1 MSASFGVYFS
11 HIRHN
16 IQNNRANR
24 TRIHRFLNEPDAK
37 VKALWDLSQG
47 GEWPE
52 SVAEFKEL
60 RDKITRRLR
69 GNWYRLRLIS
79 FRCTRPMTSSI
90 SFRERI
96 ALYAL
101 LTSLTSVSIDALLP
115 GLRQIGEDVGVAP
128 PLSTQHII
136 SLFIFGMAFGE
147 LLLGPLSDA
156 MGRKKALVLGLGVYA
171 IGTITAMLAGSLE
184 MVILGRFLQGV
195 GVSGPKIA
203 TRAMIRDQFEGDA
216 MARVMSFMFTL
227 FILVPMLAP
236 ALAQGLISFA
246 GWRSVFG
253 VYLVMTVFLGLWL
266 VMRQPETLPAAKRIS
281 FRPKLLFRNGWRI
294 LSKRRVALL
303 IIATGIVFG
312 AQLLYLS
319 TAADLF
325 FDAYGIKETF
335 PLYFAV
341 LATGIGLASFLN
353 AKLVQRFGMD
363 TMARAAFM
371 GLASVGLLMLLAS
384 ALWGGRL
391 PLVALMM
398 FGFSAFF
405 AIGVLFGNL
414 NAMAMRSLGQVAGL
428 GASLIAS
435 GSSLIAT
442 LFAIGIGSFYDGTT
456 MNLAVGFFI
465 AGVSSL
471 TLAELAVQGD
481 TSPVEAAR

>member
-1 MSASFGVYFS
+1 M
-11 HIRHN
+11 
-16 IQNNRANR
+16 
-24 TRIHRFLNEPDAK
+24 
-37 VKALWDLSQG
+37 
-47 GEWPE
+47 
-52 SVAEFKEL
+52 
-60 RDKITRRLR
+60 
-69 GNWYRLRLIS
+69 
-79 FRCTRPMTSSI
+79 I

-96 ALYAL
+96 SLYAL
-101 LTSLTSVSIDALLP
+101 LTSLTSLSIDALLP
-115 GLRQIGEDVGVAP
+115 GLREIGADVGVAP
-128 PLSTQHII
+128 PLSTQHVI

-156 MGRKKALVLGLGVYA
+156 IGRKKALLLGLCVYVA
-171 IGTITAMLAGSLE
+171 GTFIAMLAGSLE
-184 MVILGRFLQGV
+184 MVTLGRFLQGV

-236 ALAQGLISFA
+236 ALAQGLIGIG

-253 VYLVMTVFLGLWL
+253 AYLAIAGILGLWL
-266 VMRQPETLPAAKRIS
+266 VVRQPETLPATRRIP
-281 FRPKLLFRNGWRI
+281 FRPSLLFLNGRRI
-294 LSKRRVALL
+294 LSNRRVALL
-303 IIATGIVFG
+303 IVATGIVFG

-335 PLYFAV
+335 PFYFAV
-341 LATGIGLASFLN
+341 LATGIGLASFVN

-371 GLASVGLLMLLAS
+371 GLASTGFLMTVTS
-384 ALWGGRL
+384 MLWGGRL
-391 PLVALMM
+391 PLPALMI
-398 FGFSAFF
+398 FVFVAFF

-435 GSSLIAT
+435 GSSLVAT
-442 LFAIGIGSFYDGTT
+442 LFAIGMGSFYDGTAV
-456 MNLAVGFFI
+456 NLSVGFLA
-465 AGVSSL
+465 AGVSAL
-471 TLAELAVQGD
+471 VLAEVATRSDML
-481 TSPVEAAR
+481 PIEAIR

>member
-1 MSASFGVYFS
+1 
-11 HIRHN
+11 
-16 IQNNRANR
+16 
-24 TRIHRFLNEPDAK
+24 
-37 VKALWDLSQG
+37 
-47 GEWPE
+47 
-52 SVAEFKEL
+52 
-60 RDKITRRLR
+60 
-69 GNWYRLRLIS
+69 
-79 FRCTRPMTSSI
+79 MTSSI

-96 ALYAL
+96 TLYAL

-115 GLRQIGEDVGVAP
+115 GLRQIGEEVGAAP

-171 IGTITAMLAGSLE
+171 VGTVVAMLAGSLE

-216 MARVMSFMFTL
+216 MARVMSLMFTL

-236 ALAQGLISFA
+236 ALAQGVISVA
-246 GWRSVFG
+246 GWRTVFG
-253 VYLVMTVFLGLWL
+253 LYLAIAVLLGLWL
-266 VMRQPETLPAAKRIS
+266 VMRQPETLPAGKRIP
-281 FRPKLLFRNGWRI
+281 FRPKLLFRNARRI
-294 LSKRRVALL
+294 LSTRRVALL
-303 IIATGIVFG
+303 IVATGIVFG

-325 FDAYGIKETF
+325 FDAYGIEETF
-335 PLYFAV
+335 PFYFAM
-341 LATGIGLASFLN
+341 LASGIGLASFLN
-353 AKLVQRFGMD
+353 AKLVRRFGMD
-363 TMARAAFM
+363 TMARGAFL
-371 GLASVGLLMLLAS
+371 GLASTGLLMLLATT
-384 ALWGGRL
+384 LQDGHL
-391 PLVALMM
+391 PLTALMV
-398 FGFSAFF
+398 FAFAAFF

-435 GSSLIAT
+435 GSSLVAT
-442 LFAIGIGSFYDGTT
+442 LFAVGLGSFYDGTA
-456 MNLAVGFFI
+456 MNLAAGFFI

-471 TLAELAVQGD
+471 ALAELAAQGD
-481 TSPVEAAR
+481 ASPVEAAR

>member
-1 MSASFGVYFS
+1 
-11 HIRHN
+11 
-16 IQNNRANR
+16 
-24 TRIHRFLNEPDAK
+24 
-37 VKALWDLSQG
+37 
-47 GEWPE
+47 
-52 SVAEFKEL
+52 
-60 RDKITRRLR
+60 
-69 GNWYRLRLIS
+69 
-79 FRCTRPMTSSI
+79 MTSSI

-101 LTSLTSVSIDALLP
+101 LTSLTSLSIDALLP
-115 GLRQIGEDVGVAP
+115 GLRQIGEEVAVAP

-147 LLLGPLSDA
+147 MLLGPLSDT
-156 MGRKKALVLGLGVYA
+156 MGRKKALMLGLGVYA
-171 IGTITAMLAGSLE
+171 VGTIIAMFAGSLE

-227 FILVPMLAP
+227 FIVVPMLAP
-236 ALAQGLISFA
+236 ALAQGVISLA

-253 VYLVMTVFLGLWL
+253 IYLVIAVLLGLWL
-266 VMRQPETLPAAKRIS
+266 AMRHPETLPADRRIA
-281 FRPKLLFRNGWRI
+281 FRPKLLFRTGRRI
-294 LSKRRVALL
+294 LSKRRVTLL
-303 IIATGIVFG
+303 IVSTGIVFG

-325 FDAYGIKETF
+325 LDTYGIKETF
-335 PLYFAV
+335 PFYFAV
-341 LATGIGLASFLN
+341 LAAGIGLASFLN
-353 AKLVQRFGMD
+353 AKFVQRFGMEA
-363 TMARAAFM
+363 MARAAFI
-371 GLASVGLLMLLAS
+371 GLASVGLQMLFPS
-384 ALWGGRL
+384 ILWDGRL

-398 FGFSAFF
+398 FGFLAFF
-405 AIGVLFGNL
+405 AIGILFGNL
-414 NAMAMRSLGQVAGL
+414 NAMAMRSLGEVAGL

-456 MNLAVGFFI
+456 MILAVGFSI

-471 TLAELAVQGD
+471 VLVELAVRGD
-481 TSPVEAAR
+481 ASPVEAAR

>member
-1 MSASFGVYFS
+1 
-11 HIRHN
+11 
-16 IQNNRANR
+16 
-24 TRIHRFLNEPDAK
+24 
-37 VKALWDLSQG
+37 
-47 GEWPE
+47 
-52 SVAEFKEL
+52 
-60 RDKITRRLR
+60 
-69 GNWYRLRLIS
+69 
-79 FRCTRPMTSSI
+79 MTYSI

-101 LTSLTSVSIDALLP
+101 LTSLTSLSIDALLP
-115 GLRQIGEDVGVAP
+115 GLRQIGEEVAVAP

-147 LLLGPLSDA
+147 MLLGPLSDT
-156 MGRKKALVLGLGVYA
+156 MGRKKALMLGLGVYA
-171 IGTITAMLAGSLE
+171 VGTIIAMFAGSLE

-227 FILVPMLAP
+227 FIVVPMLAP
-236 ALAQGLISFA
+236 ALAQGVISLA

-253 VYLVMTVFLGLWL
+253 IYLVIAVLLGLWL
-266 VMRQPETLPAAKRIS
+266 AMRHPETLPADRRIA
-281 FRPKLLFRNGWRI
+281 FRPKLLFRNGRRI
-294 LSKRRVALL
+294 LSKRRVTLL
-303 IIATGIVFG
+303 IISTGIVFG

-325 FDAYGIKETF
+325 FDTYGIKETF
-335 PLYFAV
+335 PFYFAV

-353 AKLVQRFGMD
+353 GKFVQRFGMEA
-363 TMARAAFM
+363 MARAAFI
-371 GLASVGLLMLLAS
+371 GLASVGLQMLFAS
-384 ALWGGRL
+384 ILWDGSL

-398 FGFSAFF
+398 FGFWAFF
-405 AIGVLFGNL
+405 AIGILFGNL
-414 NAMAMRSLGQVAGL
+414 NAMAMRSLGEVAGL

-456 MNLAVGFFI
+456 MILAVGFSI

-471 TLAELAVQGD
+471 ILVELALQGD
-481 TSPVEAAR
+481 AAPVEAAR